1 MWGRGTVL
9 GERYTLTERVG
20 GGGMGDVWRATDGVL
35 EREVAVKIMHP
46 GLLEDRNFT
55 ERFRREARIL
65 ATLKH
70 PGIVHVHDYGEP
82 GEGEDERIAY
92 IVMEFI
98 DGKPLNDVLT
108 AEGPMVPAR
117 ALGIMADAL
126 DALHA
131 AHQREIVHRD
141 IKPSNLMLRTDSGVT
156 VTDFGIAHA
165 MAGTKITTTNSV
177 LGTALYI
184 APEQADGG
192 STSPASDL
200 YSLGVVAF
208 ELLTGQLPF
217 TGETVLEIVL
227 KHLQQPAPQLGES
240 FPEPVREF
248 VAKALRKD
256 PAERFPDAAAMA
268 AAARAAAGRPEAA
281 EPVREPTVIASAFV
295 PVRPGQAETPVTVSD
310 RSPQERRRRRTKV
323 LVPIV
328 VPVLITAGA
337 GGVYLL
343 EQTPW
348 RAEAGGA
355 KPSTA
360 ATAPQVPAAATGTDT
375 GSPSPSG
382 TGDPNA
388 SATPAASPVPSGTET
403 TPGQPTPDQPPAQGG
418 SVAGGAS
425 GGGAASGSGG
435 AASGGAASGGAA
447 GGKVSAGA
455 SGGGGVASGGS
466 GGGAAASGGSG
477 SGGAASGGAASGG
490 SNSGGT
496 TTQPPAQTAQPP
508 APKPTPPAPVGDTPP
523 SGCGGTGWGSI
534 VNGASGRKLG
544 LSTSGPDGGAQVLSG
559 GSTGNGWVRSS
570 ADSGG
575 WYEIHPCS
583 LSKPAMVQDFNPGGT
598 YTVSLSTGFSFTY
611 RWAIVSAGS
620 GRYTLRDHGSS
631 TCLTDNGA
639 GVQTSMQSCT
649 PGNRS
654 QEWSLPW

>member
-9 GERYTLTERVG
+9 GERYKLTERVG
-20 GGGMGDVWRATDGVL
+20 GGGMGDVWRAEDAVL

-82 GEGEDERIAY
+82 GEGEGERIAY

-98 DGKPLNDVLT
+98 DGKPLNKVLT
-108 AEGPMVPAR
+108 ADGPMVPAK
-117 ALGIMADAL
+117 ALGLMADAL

-131 AHQREIVHRD
+131 AHQRDIVHRD
-141 IKPSNLMLRTDSGVT
+141 IKPSNLMLRSDGGVT

-192 STSPASDL
+192 SSSPASDL

-217 TGETVLEIVL
+217 TGGTVLEIVL
-227 KHLQQPAPQLGES
+227 KHIQQPAPQLGES

-248 VAKALRKD
+248 VARALRKD
-256 PAERFPDAAAMA
+256 PAERYADAAAMA

-295 PVRPGQAETPVTVSD
+295 PVRPGQAETPVTVSNQ
-310 RSPQERRRRRTKV
+310 PQQPQRRRTRV

-328 VPVLITAGA
+328 VPLLVVGGA
-337 GGVYLL
+337 GGAYLIDKA
-343 EQTPW
+343 PW
-348 RAEAGGA
+348 HAEAAGT
-355 KPSTA
+355 KPSGAASAPQAAGTGTGA
-360 ATAPQVPAAATGTDT
+360 ATDSGSSAAS
-375 GSPSPSG
+375 GSPSPSV
-382 TGDPNA
+382 DPNA
-388 SATPAASPVPSGTET
+388 TASPQATPGGPEN
-403 TPGQPTPDQPPAQGG
+403 TPGPTNGQQPN
-418 SVAGGAS
+418 AGGAV
-425 GGGAASGSGG
+425 GG
-435 AASGGAASGGAA
+435 GGAA
-447 GGKVSAGA
+447 GGGA
-455 SGGGGVASGGS
+455 A
-466 GGGAAASGGSG
+466 GGAAAGGATKGGAAGGGSG
-477 SGGAASGGAASGG
+477 SGGAASGGSASGG
-490 SNSGGT
+490 AAAGGSGNGGNNGGGT
-496 TTQPPAQTAQPP
+496 TAQPP
-508 APKPTPPAPVGDTPP
+508 TQTTPPPAQPGGPP
-523 SGCGGTGWGSI
+523 QGCGGTGWGAI
-534 VNGASGRKLG
+534 TNGQSGRKLG
-544 LSTSGPDGGAQVLSG
+544 LSTGTPEGGAAVVSG
-559 GSTGNGWVRSS
+559 GTTSYGWVRSG

-583 LSKPAMVQDFNPGGT
+583 LDKPSMVQDFNPGGT

-611 RWAIVSAGS
+611 RWSIVSAGS
-620 GRYTLRDHGSS
+620 GRYTLRDHGGQ

-639 GVQTSMQSCT
+639 GVQTTMLTCT
-649 PGNRS
+649 PGNKA